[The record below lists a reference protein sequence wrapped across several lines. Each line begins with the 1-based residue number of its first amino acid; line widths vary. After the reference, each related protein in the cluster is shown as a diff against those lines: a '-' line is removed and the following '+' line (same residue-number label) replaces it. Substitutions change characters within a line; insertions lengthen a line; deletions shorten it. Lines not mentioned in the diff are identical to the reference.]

1 MPMQLDG
8 ITLTA
13 DDHGAGRTHAV
24 DRGSVDVQAIRRHFV
39 FPGVGRVAPAPF
51 PTGSRWPHP
60 LAGH

>member
-13 DDHGAGRTHAV
+13 DDHGADRTHAV

-39 FPGVGRVAPAPF
+39 FPGVGRVVMNNAASTQPP
-51 PTGSRWPHP
+51 GE
-60 LAGH
+60 LL